1 VTHASANAYHET
13 VRKVAATT
21 RPASASNEPS
31 SSARWRQR
39 RMRMRRGVDDE
50 VVVLD
55 SQGLV
60 DVVAEHGA
68 GQ

>member
-1 VTHASANAYHET
+1 
-13 VRKVAATT
+13 
-21 RPASASNEPS
+21 
-31 SSARWRQR
+31 
-39 RMRMRRGVDDE
+39 MRMRRGVDDE